1 MRVASEHHCRCCG
14 ADEAFAT
21 SDKPRS
27 HPHTA
32 RFFVKLKLLFSN
44 WPAFNSETGELIQF
58 QPDDPVQ
65 MRKKLQILAGYDQVA
80 RITIAETAAVAA
92 SVIATREAL
101 RVLGEYGEI
110 EVDGNVITIRRSK
123 SIRYEAMGAK
133 AFTKLDQTINEV
145 AYAMTGIDP
154 EELIMTG
161 APTR

>member
-1 MRVASEHHCRCCG
+1 
-14 ADEAFAT
+14 
-21 SDKPRS
+21 
-27 HPHTA
+27 
-32 RFFVKLKLLFSN
+32 
-44 WPAFNSETGELIQF
+44 
-58 QPDDPVQ
+58 
-65 MRKKLQILAGYDQVA
+65 VA